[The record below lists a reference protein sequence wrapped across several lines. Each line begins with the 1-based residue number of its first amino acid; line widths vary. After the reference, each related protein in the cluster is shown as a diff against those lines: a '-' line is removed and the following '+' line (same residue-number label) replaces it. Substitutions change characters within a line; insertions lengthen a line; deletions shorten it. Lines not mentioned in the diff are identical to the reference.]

1 MLKPNQPKNSY
12 EVIKRFFDLIV
23 ASTLTIL
30 FTPFWIIVPIL
41 IIFDSGRP
49 AIFKHKRVGRFG
61 NEFELYKF
69 RSMIKD
75 ADDLLHKHDSK
86 LLEEFKNGD
95 WKMRNDPRVTRVG
108 KVLRKLTIDEFP
120 QLLNVLRG
128 EMSMVGPRA
137 YLRMELEEQTK
148 RYPETKK
155 YLPLI
160 LAAKPGITGVWQ
172 TSGRNEIPF
181 TKRAKI
187 DSEYALHQSVIE
199 DLLIILKTPKAMLSK
214 W

>member
-1 MLKPNQPKNSY
+1 MLKPNQHLNYY
-12 EVIKRFFDLIV
+12 EVVKRVIDIIV
-23 ASTLTIL
+23 ASMLIVL

-41 IIFDSGRP
+41 IVLDSGRP

-61 NEFELYKF
+61 KEFELYKF
-69 RSMIKD
+69 RSMVRD

-95 WKMRNDPRVTRVG
+95 WKMRNDPRVTLVG
-108 KVLRKLTIDEFP
+108 KILRKLTIDEFP
-120 QLLNVLRG
+120 QLINVMRG

-137 YLRMELEEQTK
+137 YLRKELEEQTK
-148 RYPETKK
+148 RYPETKQ

-187 DSEYALHQSVIE
+187 DSEYAQHQSITE
-199 DLLIILKTPKAMLSK
+199 DLLIILRTPKAMLSK

>member
-1 MLKPNQPKNSY
+1 M
-12 EVIKRFFDLIV
+12 VR
-23 ASTLTIL
+23 
-30 FTPFWIIVPIL
+30 
-41 IIFDSGRP
+41 
-49 AIFKHKRVGRFG
+49 
-61 NEFELYKF
+61 
-69 RSMIKD
+69 D

-95 WKMRNDPRVTRVG
+95 WKMRNDPRVTLVG
-108 KVLRKLTIDEFP
+108 KILRKLTIDEFP
-120 QLLNVLRG
+120 QLINVMRG

-137 YLRMELEEQTK
+137 YLRKELEEQTK
-148 RYPETKK
+148 RYPETKQ

-187 DSEYALHQSVIE
+187 DSEYAQHQSITE
-199 DLLIILKTPKAMLSK
+199 DLLIILRTPKAMLSK

>member
-1 MLKPNQPKNSY
+1 MLKPNQKSNLY
-12 EVIKRFFDLIV
+12 EQVKRVLDIIV
-23 ASTLTIL
+23 ASIL
-30 FTPFWIIVPIL
+30 IVIFTPFWIIVPIL
-41 IIFDSGRP
+41 IILDSGRP

-61 NEFELYKF
+61 KEFELYKF
-69 RSMIKD
+69 RSMIKN

-86 LLEEFKNGD
+86 LLQEFKNGD

-120 QLLNVLRG
+120 QLINVLRG

-137 YLRMELEEQTK
+137 YLRMELEEQTR

-181 TKRAKI
+181 AKRAQI
-187 DSEYALHQSVIE
+187 DSEYAQHQNIFE